1 MIEDKK
7 VKGNK
12 ITPSDGRH
20 QRVDSAMAAGFGS
33 RIFRSTGQVGT
44 SARSLSSESQL
55 PGAYAIPGPQLVRQD
70 RIIGS
75 FPNESNHEVEPNI
88 LIEARVVDEEQPPL
102 IFEAS
107 LLRTRKNW
115 KWIITVCCLLFLL
128 TVSVAAMFI
137 QESKRRNSS
146 ELITRSQTND
156 QSEKGPTPSPVAAVQ
171 TNTPSIDKDMAQ
183 SQFPTRLIK
192 QQETPP
198 TLFPKEKPTITP
210 STAQLYAPSA
220 PPFYIKSKAPEVSE
234 AQDPSAPSVLVGPS
248 SETPYIKSYSP
259 SIISNFSFPPTTD
272 LQVWKEIG
280 ESIIGEDE
288 GDNLGRSIALSED
301 GKILAIGI
309 CLYNFDTKQKTGKV
323 RIFRLEKDNSWKQI
337 GQEIIG
343 IAEEDQAGRSVDL
356 SSDGSIVAVGY
367 KGMVQ
372 VFIYDRDYNF
382 WYPLGRRIGGST
394 LDFFFGKS
402 ISLSND
408 GTILMVATDVDDG
421 NGKYSG
427 KVQIFHYSKFFNQWN
442 LLGQTFHGDVPVEA
456 ISLNGPGNIAALGV
470 PNATATSATNEGLV
484 RVYKR
489 SDMLTSVWN
498 PLGDA
503 IRKNE
508 KGFGASVDLSE
519 DGKILAVSSQYG
531 VYLYH
536 FDTKIRDWVK
546 SNATIHLEVE
556 NMTDTSTEV
565 CVSLSPNGGTLAVS
579 SARSS
584 SSGTVQVYKF
594 NEHSSL
600 WVQVGHA
607 TKSPGS
613 NAGPAPSISLS
624 NGTRL
629 AVDFVYYNDKEELIY
644 GKVQVYEL

>member
-20 QRVDSAMAAGFGS
+20 QRVDSAMAAGFVS
-33 RIFRSTGQVGT
+33 RIFRSAGQVGT

-55 PGAYAIPGPQLVRQD
+55 PGAYAIPGPQLARQE
-70 RIIGS
+70 RIIGT
-75 FPNESNHEVEPNI
+75 FPNESNREEPNI

-128 TVSVAAMFI
+128 TVSIAAMFV
-137 QESKRRNSS
+137 QESNRRNSP
-146 ELITRSQTND
+146 ELIATSQTSD
-156 QSEKGPTPSPVAAVQ
+156 QSEKEPTRPPVAVVQ
-171 TNTPSIDKDMAQ
+171 TNTPSIDKDIAQ

-192 QQETPP
+192 QQDTPP
-198 TLFPKEKPTITP
+198 TLFPKENATVKP
-210 STAQLYAPSA
+210 STAQLNAPSGS
-220 PPFYIKSKAPEVSE
+220 PFYIQTKAPVISKAQS
-234 AQDPSAPSVLVGPS
+234 PSAPSVSVGPS
-248 SETPYIKSYSP
+248 SETSYIKSYSP
-259 SIISNFSFPPTTD
+259 SILSNFSFPPTIE
-272 LQVWKEIG
+272 LQVWKEVG
-280 ESIIGEDE
+280 ESIIGKGE
-288 GDNLGRSIALSED
+288 GDDLRRSIALSEN

-309 CLYNFDTKQKTGKV
+309 CLYNVDTKQNTGKV
-323 RIFRLEKDNSWKQI
+323 RIFRLERDNSWKQI
-337 GQEIIG
+337 GQEIFG

-356 SSDGSIVAVGY
+356 SSDGSIVSVGY

-394 LDFFFGKS
+394 IDFFFGKS

-421 NGKYSG
+421 SGKYSG
-427 KVQIFHYSKFFNQWN
+427 KVQIFHYNKFFNQWN

-456 ISLNGPGNIAALGV
+456 ISLNGAGDIAALGI
-470 PNATATSATNEGLV
+470 PNVTAASATYEGLV
-484 RVYKR
+484 RVYER
-489 SDMLTSVWN
+489 SGMLTSVWN

-503 IRKNE
+503 IRKDE
-508 KGFGASVDLSE
+508 KGFGSSLDLSE
-519 DGKILAVSSQYG
+519 DGKTLAVSSQYG

-536 FDTKIRDWVK
+536 FDTKIRGWVE

-556 NMTDTSTEV
+556 NMTDISTEV
-565 CVSLSPNGGTLAVS
+565 CVTLSPNGGTLAVS
-579 SARSS
+579 SASSS

-607 TKSPGS
+607 TKNPGS
-613 NAGPAPSISLS
+613 NTGPAPSISLS
-624 NGTRL
+624 DGTRL
-629 AVDFVYYNDKEELIY
+629 AVDFVSYNDKEELIY